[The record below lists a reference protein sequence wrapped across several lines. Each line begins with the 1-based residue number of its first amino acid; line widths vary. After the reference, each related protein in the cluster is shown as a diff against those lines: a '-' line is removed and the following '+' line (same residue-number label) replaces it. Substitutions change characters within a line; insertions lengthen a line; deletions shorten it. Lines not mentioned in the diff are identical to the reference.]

1 MKLLKLAFF
10 AALLRAQEPAGVVE
24 GSLRNAIS
32 RAPVASARISL
43 RGASTR
49 SGATAM
55 DGGFHFDQLPA
66 GDYTLAIE
74 MSGYLDS
81 TRGLAPKAIHLKA
94 GAVTESVILDL
105 TPLGGLE
112 GVVFGEESKP
122 LAGVNVTVAGAT
134 HTTGKDGLF
143 AFEDLVPGSYQVAV
157 GVPHAVRAAN
167 LVRDS
172 ATGEYYGY
180 GAAQYYPG
188 ADDVRLAIPVDIPPG
203 ARLRNVDLRL
213 RRTLLVECKGAL
225 VEMAGREPMVDPD
238 VQLLS
243 AVPGTP
249 DPLWRRH
256 RVDSDGGFR
265 FSLLQPGSYTLAI
278 YRAGHQLPYLVPI
291 ELGKAGLDEMMV
303 PVPSF
308 PRIQGTVS
316 LRDPKL
322 QWQGSAS
329 VHLIHRSP
337 AASEVTG
344 LKSDGTFEFE
354 GVPPGE
360 YTVGFQSRNLRLTSD
375 RTRNLSARELRFGTQ
390 TGLRKP
396 ITVAEAGNPGLE
408 IELSDEPA
416 GIAGKV
422 IDDGARGGNY
432 LVRVTPVVL
441 RRGGFPAATSAAP
454 DFQFPELAPG
464 DYEVTAWRF
473 APRSELANIF
483 ASKGCDETVK
493 VTVREGAVSNI
504 TVRPC
509 Q

>member
-1 MKLLKLAFF
+1 MKLFTIALF
-10 AALLRAQEPAGVVE
+10 AALLRAQEPAGVIE
-24 GSLRNAIS
+24 GSLRDAIT

-49 SGATAM
+49 SGATAL
-55 DGGFHFDQLPA
+55 DGGFRFDQLPA

-74 MSGYLDS
+74 KSGYLDS
-81 TRGLAPKAIHLKA
+81 TRGLAPKAILLKA

-112 GVVFGEESKP
+112 GAVLGEESKP
-122 LAGVNVTVAGAT
+122 LAGVNVTVAGTT

-157 GVPHAVRAAN
+157 GVPHAVRSAN

-172 ATGEYYGY
+172 STGEFYGY

-213 RRTLLVECKGAL
+213 RRAMLVEFSGRL
-225 VEMAGREPMVDPD
+225 VEMAGREAVFDAD
-238 VQLLS
+238 VELVG

-256 RVDSDGGFR
+256 RVGSDGGFR

-278 YRAGHQLPYLVPI
+278 YRGGHQLPYLVPI
-291 ELGKAGLDEMMV
+291 ELGKAGADEMMV

-322 QWQGSAS
+322 QWQGSGS
-329 VHLIHRSP
+329 VRLIHRST

-344 LKSDGTFEFE
+344 LKSDGSFEFAS
-354 GVPPGE
+354 VPPGE
-360 YTVGFQSRNLRLTSD
+360 YTVELQSQNLRLTSD
-375 RTRNLSARELRFGTQ
+375 RAHKLFAKELRFGSQ

-396 ITVAEAGNPGLE
+396 ITVVENGNPGLE

-416 GIAGKV
+416 GIVGKV
-422 IDDGARGGNY
+422 IEDGARGGNY
-432 LVRVTPVVL
+432 LVRVAPVGP
-441 RRGGFPAATSAAP
+441 RRGGLSAAVSAAP

-493 VTVREGAVSNI
+493 VTVRDGAVSNI